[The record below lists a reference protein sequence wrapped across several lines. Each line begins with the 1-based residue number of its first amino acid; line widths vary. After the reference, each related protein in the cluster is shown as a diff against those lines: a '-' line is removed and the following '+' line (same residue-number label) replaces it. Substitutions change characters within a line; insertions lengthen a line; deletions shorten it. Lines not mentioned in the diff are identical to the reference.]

1 VRNFNEI
8 KFFFK
13 MKIKPYIFAFGLT
26 MFFAFS
32 AHSQNVDTIEGARS
46 ARPDIIKKGFSLG
59 PLPIIA
65 FDQDKGLQYG
75 ALLNVF
81 DFGDGSYYPNPRQQ
95 WYVEYSAFTK
105 GSQQFFLT
113 YDRRNIIP
121 GVRMSLAATVM
132 SDQAMDF
139 YGYNGYQA
147 IYQADSVNYWQ
158 NRSNKDGMPYE
169 YMSAFYRLN
178 RQALSLK
185 ADFVGKL
192 PWKNWFWQGSYLI
205 SNYRYRPIDKT
216 AINKGKPD
224 DEKFPLDALTLYEK
238 YMDWGIIPYDERK
251 GGFVSAPRVG
261 LMYNSR
267 DFEPAPSRGIWA
279 EANLTM
285 APKFLGTTHA
295 FSRYMLIWR
304 HYIPIPNEQL
314 VFAYRLNY
322 QGTIG
327 SYLPY
332 YMMPVFNTIGREW
345 ERDGLGGYRTVRGV
359 MRGRVQA
366 LDMTFFNAELRW
378 RFTRF
383 TVANQNVFLALNAF
397 MDGGMATRYYDNSFR
412 GFFPGEEM
420 VKELAM
426 YNKYVNPDK
435 SDSMHLAAGGGFR
448 VVINRNFIIAVDYA
462 KPFNN
467 QDGNGGLYVN
477 TGYLF

>member
-1 VRNFNEI
+1 MKRLLPILAIFFVINLQSQDIDTNVEAQNFVL
-8 KFFFK
+8 
-13 MKIKPYIFAFGLT
+13 P
-26 MFFAFS
+26 
-32 AHSQNVDTIEGARS
+32 Q
-46 ARPDIIKKGFSLG
+46 DIIKKGISFG

-95 WYVEYSAFTK
+95 WYIEAAGFTK

-113 YDRRNIIP
+113 YDTRNLIP
-121 GVRMSLAATVM
+121 NVRMSLAATVM
-132 SDQAMDF
+132 LDQAMDF

-169 YMSAFYRLN
+169 YMTAFYRLN

-192 PWKNWFWQGSYLI
+192 PWKNWFWQGSYLM
-205 SNYRYRPIDKT
+205 SHYRYRPIDKDV
-216 AINKGKPD
+216 INKGKPAN
-224 DEKFPLDALTLYEK
+224 EQFHGKTLYE
-238 YMDWGIIPYDERK
+238 YYINWGIIPYDERK

-261 LMYNSR
+261 LMYDSR

-285 APKFLGTTHA
+285 APKFLGATHQ

-304 HYIPIPNEQL
+304 HYIPIPNEKL
-314 VFAYRLNY
+314 VFAYRVNY

-327 SYLPY
+327 TYLPY

-366 LDMTFFNAELRW
+366 LDMTFFNTELRW

-383 TVANQNVFLALNAF
+383 QIANQNVFLALNAF
-397 MDGGMATRYYDNSFR
+397 VDGGMATRYYDNSFR
-412 GFFPGEEM
+412 GFFPGEVM
-420 VKELAM
+420 VKEMAK
-426 YNKYVNPDK
+426 YNKYVNSNK
-435 SDSMHLAAGGGFR
+435 SDSFHTAAGGGFR
-448 VVINRNFIIAVDYA
+448 IVINKNFIIAVDYA
-462 KPFNN
+462 RPFNK